1 MKILGL
7 NIGHNATAA
16 LTDDG
21 RVVAAVQEERLNR
34 VKNAGGIPALAI
46 QEVLRL
52 GGLSGLDQL
61 DLVAVCGTWSSY
73 MVRDGRQ
80 VLEDYEQMRRQAAGP
95 AGLVRALLAGNERLR
110 SLWKG
115 YASDRYQRMVRD
127 ELTRLGIN
135 PTRVRFVDHHTC
147 HAAMAYY
154 GNGDMDDR
162 VLILTN
168 DGEGDG
174 LCATVNIG
182 HRGRLDRIGAVS
194 NHHTVAGLYG
204 MITYLMGMVPLEHEY
219 KVMGLA
225 PYGQAGGAVDSLA
238 RSFHG
243 LVEWDRDRPMEWRR
257 PAGVPIGNRILPD
270 LERLIARHRFDHVA
284 AAVQAFTEDFLVE
297 WATRCVKE
305 TGIGTVC
312 LSGGIFMNVKANQR
326 ILASPGVERL
336 FIVPSG
342 GDESNAVGAAHAA
355 FAQHQL
361 DHNRP
366 VAIPRLGS
374 LYWGGEFAHG
384 EIEQAVRNFRFA
396 SKVAVEETAAPEP
409 LVAGLLAERQVVA
422 RFAGRMEF
430 GARALGNRSLLA
442 NASDPAAP
450 RLLNETIKSR
460 DFWMPFAPS
469 VLRER
474 SSTYLRKPK
483 PMDAPY
489 MVITFDS
496 EPAARQACLAAM
508 HPQDFTLR
516 PQEVSERANPSYHAL
531 LADYERR
538 TGHGLVLNTSFNLH
552 GEPLVYSPQD
562 ALRVFDVSGL
572 RHLVLGNLYV
582 RKT

>member
-16 LTDDG
+16 LLDDG
-21 RVVAAVQEERLNR
+21 RIVAAVQEERLNR
-34 VKNAGGIPALAI
+34 IKNAGGIPALAI
-46 QEVLRL
+46 HEVLQL
-52 GGLSGLDQL
+52 GGPASLDQI
-61 DLVAVCGTWSSY
+61 DQVAVCGTWSSY
-73 MVRDGRQ
+73 MVKDGRQ
-80 VLEDYEQMRRQAAGP
+80 VLEDYARMHAQAGNP
-95 AGLVRALLAGNERLR
+95 LSRARTALAGHPRLR
-110 SLWKG
+110 GLWTG
-115 YASDRYQRMVRD
+115 YASERHQRMVLE
-127 ELTRLGIN
+127 ELARLGIN
-135 PTRVRFVDHHTC
+135 PALVRFVDHHTC

-154 GNGDMDDR
+154 GFGNMDEK
-162 VLILTN
+162 VLVLTN

-174 LCATVNIG
+174 LCATVSIG
-182 HRGRLDRIGAVS
+182 HRGRLERICEVS

-225 PYGQAGGAVDSLA
+225 PYGPAGGATDSLA
-238 RSFHG
+238 RSFHN
-243 LVEWDRDRPMEWRR
+243 LVEWDRANPMAWRR
-257 PAGVPIGNRILPD
+257 PAGVPIGNQILPY

-297 WATRCVKE
+297 WVSRCVKE
-305 TGIGTVC
+305 TGINTVC

-342 GDESNAVGAAHAA
+342 GDESNACGAACET

-361 DHNRP
+361 QQNRP
-366 VAIPRLGS
+366 VGIPKLTS
-374 LYWGGEFAHG
+374 LYWGGEFSNTD
-384 EIEQAVRNFRFA
+384 IDRAVRNFRFA
-396 SKVAVEETAAPEP
+396 SKVTVQETATPEP
-409 LVAGLLAERQVVA
+409 LIAGLLAERKVVA

-442 NASDPAAP
+442 NASDPNAP
-450 RLLNETIKSR
+450 RILNETIKSR

-474 SSTYLRKPK
+474 SHAYVRKPK

-496 EPAARQACLAAM
+496 EPASREACRAAM

-516 PQEVSERANPSYHAL
+516 PQEVDAGTNPSYHAL
-531 LADYERR
+531 LTDYEHR

-572 RHLVLGNLYV
+572 QHLVLGDFYLK
-582 RKT
+582 KT

>member
-16 LTDDG
+16 LLDDG
-21 RVVAAVQEERLNR
+21 RIVAAVQEERLNR
-34 VKNAGGIPALAI
+34 IKNAGGIPALAI
-46 QEVLRL
+46 HEVLQL
-52 GGLSGLDQL
+52 GGPSSLDQI

-73 MVRDGRQ
+73 MVKDGRQ
-80 VLEDYEQMRRQAAGP
+80 VLEDYARMHAQASSP
-95 AGLVRALLAGNERLR
+95 LSRPRAALAGNPRLR
-110 SLWKG
+110 GLWKG
-115 YASDRYQRMVRD
+115 YASEHHQRMVRE
-127 ELTRLGIN
+127 ELARLGIN
-135 PTRVRFVDHHTC
+135 PARVRFVDHHTC

-154 GNGDMDDR
+154 GSGNMNER
-162 VLILTN
+162 VLVLTN

-174 LCATVNIG
+174 LCATVSIG
-182 HRGRLDRIGAVS
+182 HHGQLERICEVS

-204 MITYLMGMVPLEHEY
+204 MITYLMGMTPLEHEY

-225 PYGQAGGAVDSLA
+225 PYGLAGGVTDSLA
-238 RSFHG
+238 RSFHN
-243 LVEWDRDRPMEWRR
+243 LIEWDRANPMAWRR
-257 PAGVPIGNRILPD
+257 SAGVPIGNQILPR

-284 AAVQAFTEDFLVE
+284 AAIQSFTEDFIVE
-297 WATRCVKE
+297 WVTRCVKE

-326 ILASPGVERL
+326 ILAAPGVERL

-342 GDESNAVGAAHAA
+342 GDESNACGAAYAA
-355 FAQHQL
+355 CVQHLPQQ
-361 DHNRP
+361 NRP
-366 VAIPRLGS
+366 AGIPAMTS
-374 LYWGGEFAHG
+374 LYWGGEFPHA
-384 EIEQAVRNFRFA
+384 EIEQAVKNFRFA
-396 SKVAVEETAAPEP
+396 SKVSVQDTAAPEP
-409 LVAGLLAERQVVA
+409 LIAGLLAERKVVA

-442 NASDPAAP
+442 NASDPDAP
-450 RLLNETIKSR
+450 RILNETIKSR

-474 SSTYLRKPK
+474 SSTYMRKTK

-496 EPAARQACLAAM
+496 EPAAREACRAAM

-516 PQEVSERANPSYHAL
+516 PQEVDAGTNPSYHAL
-531 LADYERR
+531 LADYEHR

-572 RHLVLGNLYV
+572 QHLVLGNFYL
-582 RKT
+582 KKA

>member
-16 LTDDG
+16 LLEDG
-21 RVVAAVQEERLNR
+21 RIVAAVQEERLNR
-34 VKNAGGIPALAI
+34 IKNAGGIPALAI
-46 QEVLRL
+46 HEVLQL
-52 GGLSGLDQL
+52 GGPVSLNQIDQ
-61 DLVAVCGTWSSY
+61 VAVCGTWSSY
-73 MVRDGRQ
+73 MVKNGRQ
-80 VLEDYEQMRRQAAGP
+80 VLDDYAQMHAQAGTA
-95 AGLVRALLAGNERLR
+95 VSRARAALAGHPRLR
-110 SLWKG
+110 NLWKD
-115 YASDRYQRMVRD
+115 YATKQHQRMVLE
-127 ELTRLGIN
+127 ELARLGIN
-135 PTRVRFVDHHTC
+135 PARVRFVDHHTC

-154 GNGDMDDR
+154 GFGRMDDKAL
-162 VLILTN
+162 VLTN

-174 LCATVNIG
+174 LCATVSIG
-182 HRGRLDRIGAVS
+182 HRGRLERISEVS
-194 NHHTVAGLYG
+194 NHHTVAGIYG

-225 PYGQAGGAVDSLA
+225 PYGPAGGARDSLA
-238 RSFHG
+238 RSFHN
-243 LVEWDRDRPMEWRR
+243 LIEWDRAHPMTWRR
-257 PAGVPIGNRILPD
+257 PAGVPSGNGILPF

-297 WATRCVKE
+297 WVTRCVKE
-305 TGIGTVC
+305 TGVGTVC

-342 GDESNAVGAAHAA
+342 GDESNACGAAVAA
-355 FAQHQL
+355 FAQHLQ
-361 DHNRP
+361 DQGRP
-366 VAIPRLGS
+366 VAIPGLTS
-374 LYWGGEFAHG
+374 LYWGGEFSHADTEG
-384 EIEQAVRNFRFA
+384 AVKNFRFA
-396 SKVAVEETAAPEP
+396 SKVAVQETPAPEP
-409 LVAGLLAERQVVA
+409 LIAGLLAERRIVA

-442 NASDPAAP
+442 NASDPNAP
-450 RLLNETIKSR
+450 RVLNETIKSR

-474 SSTYLRKPK
+474 SSTYMRKPK

-496 EPAARQACLAAM
+496 EPAAREACRAAM

-516 PQEVSERANPSYHAL
+516 PQEVDAGTNPSYHAL
-531 LADYERR
+531 LTEYERR

-562 ALRVFDVSGL
+562 ALRVFDLSGL
-572 RHLVLGNLYV
+572 QHLVLGNLYLK
-582 RKT
+582 KT